1 MNEEK
6 DLTIHIRSAL
16 TTGNIMF
23 LVILSLLPAL
33 GAGLFYYGL
42 RPLLLIGL
50 GILTAVGTELIVEL
64 IARRPITIFDY
75 SAAVTGF
82 LIGLI
87 LPPAVPWY
95 FPVIAAVVAIGP
107 VKMAFGGIGRNLLN
121 PAMTGKLV
129 LLLAFREQMED
140 YSRGTYNAL
149 TPLTQLIG
157 GNTIDLKS
165 MVFGDC
171 AGCFGTGSVI
181 AILAGLCFLLLSGVI
196 DLRIPASSVLA
207 FVTVMGIWGGNG
219 FDLAFLT
226 AQIIGGCFLFTAVF
240 MATDYSTSPVT
251 IHGRVLYGLLFG
263 ILTAVFRIGG
273 IVESACVFAL
283 LICNLTT
290 PLLDHFTMPRPF
302 GIKKE
307 RSVILLVPKDK

>member
-6 DLTIHIRSAL
+6 DLSIHIRSTL

-50 GILTAVGTELIVEL
+50 GVLTAVGTELIFEL
-64 IARRPITIFDY
+64 LAGKPITIFDY

-95 FPVIAAVVAIGP
+95 FPVIAALVAIGP

-121 PAMTGKLV
+121 PAMTGKLI
-129 LLLAFREQMED
+129 LLLLFREQMED
-140 YSRGTYNAL
+140 YSRGSYNAL
-149 TPLTQLIG
+149 TPLTQLAG

-181 AILAGLCFLLLSGVI
+181 AILTGLCFLLLTGVI
-196 DLRIPASSVLA
+196 DLRIPISGLLA
-207 FVTVMGIWGGNG
+207 FVAVMGVWGGSG
-219 FDLAFLT
+219 FDPAYLA
-226 AQIIGGCFLFTAVF
+226 AEIMGGCFLFTAVY

-251 IHGRVLYGLLFG
+251 IHGRVLYGVLFG

-273 IVESACVFAL
+273 ITENACVFAL